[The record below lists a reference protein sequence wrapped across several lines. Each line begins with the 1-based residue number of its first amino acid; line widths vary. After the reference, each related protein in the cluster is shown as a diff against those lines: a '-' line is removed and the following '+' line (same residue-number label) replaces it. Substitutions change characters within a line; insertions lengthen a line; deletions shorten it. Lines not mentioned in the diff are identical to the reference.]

1 MISLLILAKTMPSI
15 IAQGLLFFCFIYI
28 FANILEFVSKE
39 RRDAKKRKERRK
51 QEEKEKIQQKHEEN
65 LNKQLFR
72 QHIIHR
78 LDSDEKV
85 SHHKLTIYSS
95 EAAILRLYFDNEEIK
110 SVIVY
115 KSYDFIEFD
124 EHTYIP
130 EHLRNDEL
138 VLPIVE
144 GEPIKEIFPEC
155 KRIEIIEREE
165 NSIAQDYEFEIRSLY
180 SAPIFLVEQVKLVQ
194 HSLNDKTKVLLMKY
208 MLHYNHKLELIEV

>member
-1 MISLLILAKTMPSI
+1 M
-15 IAQGLLFFCFIYI
+15 
-28 FANILEFVSKE
+28 
-39 RRDAKKRKERRK
+39 
-51 QEEKEKIQQKHEEN
+51 
-65 LNKQLFR
+65 
-72 QHIIHR
+72 
-78 LDSDEKV
+78 
-85 SHHKLTIYSS
+85 
-95 EAAILRLYFDNEEIK
+95 
-110 SVIVY
+110 
-115 KSYDFIEFD
+115 
-124 EHTYIP
+124 
-130 EHLRNDEL
+130 